1 MFEGVGSLC
10 LSLCK
15 LSMFTSDKEDN
26 KFGNKRDQAPIV
38 PPLAEFPTQIQ
49 STAACYFRELLRPV
63 TGVGGLLF
71 AFPLPL
77 SVIITFRLITVH
89 LFRVSSCYGCLQ

>member
-15 LSMFTSDKEDN
+15 LSMFTSDNEEN

-49 STAACYFRELLRPV
+49 STAACYFRELLHPV
-63 TGVGGLLF
+63 TVALAVCCSHFLCRF
-71 AFPLPL
+71 QL
-77 SVIITFRLITVH
+77 
-89 LFRVSSCYGCLQ
+89 